1 MFSKRHVLSLELAC
15 LGTARA
21 FARAYHVA
29 GNLLLGPVVFE
40 AVNLPLM
47 NQALKGS

>member
-1 MFSKRHVLSLELAC
+1 MSGK
-15 LGTARA
+15 ARVS
-21 FARAYHVA
+21 ARAYHAA

>member
-1 MFSKRHVLSLELAC
+1 VFFKRHVLSLELSC

-21 FARAYHVA
+21 FAKAYHVA
-29 GNLLLGPVVFE
+29 GNLLLGPVVFG
-40 AVNLPLM
+40 AVNLSLM